1 MLMHNPPHPG
11 EVVKRQCLQ
20 PLGLTV
26 TEAAQGLAVS
36 RNTLSMLLNG
46 RIGISPEMAIR
57 LSQAFGGSPE
67 SWLRQQMQYDLW
79 QARQNREKIEIR
91 KFAAS
96 ILEIG
101 DVKVFPSVVAHCDWS
116 KDDKKCWMSVALF
129 QDCMW
134 KINAPEPISDPSR
147 LLLDLVDRSKKDQP
161 VFIGFDFP
169 IGIPCSYGEVT
180 GFSDFRSAL
189 KQFGIGKWENWFSV
203 CSQHEEISIERPF
216 YPSRPGGRSQSHLFD
231 ALNLNSSCP

>member
-11 EVVKRQCLQ
+11 EVIKRQCLQ

-79 QARQNREKIEIR
+79 QAQQNRESVRIR
-91 KFAAS
+91 KFAEA
-96 ILEIG
+96 
-101 DVKVFPSVVAHCDWS
+101 V
-116 KDDKKCWMSVALF
+116 
-129 QDCMW
+129 
-134 KINAPEPISDPSR
+134 
-147 LLLDLVDRSKKDQP
+147 
-161 VFIGFDFP
+161 
-169 IGIPCSYGEVT
+169 
-180 GFSDFRSAL
+180 
-189 KQFGIGKWENWFSV
+189 
-203 CSQHEEISIERPF
+203 
-216 YPSRPGGRSQSHLFD
+216 
-231 ALNLNSSCP
+231 